1 MFDLKFFK
9 IVRIATDWA
18 EPPPTVFCDYHQM
31 SSMKSSSPSVMAYKD
46 VLNEPTDML
55 AAYIGMT
62 YPPYFGFKLRVG
74 CANKFQQGLMFEY

>member
-31 SSMKSSSPSVMAYKD
+31 RSMKSSSPSVMAYKD
-46 VLNEPTDML
+46 VLKEPTDML
-55 AAYIGMT
+55 AVYIGMT
-62 YPPYFGFKLRVG
+62 YPPYFGFKLRSG
-74 CANKFQQGLMFEY
+74 GANKFQTGLMVDC